1 MGEWGIVKPINIYE
15 LTRIRDLT
23 DIQKLERQLSDR
35 REYLKVKKWEFES
48 LCVFMNRLEEKDIHS
63 RSYNFYYSFV
73 LPKLG
78 KEFDLLRISDDCI
91 INIELKS
98 EAVSESAI
106 KKQLMQ
112 NRYYLS
118 MLEKPIYSYTYISN
132 KNRLVRL
139 SNTDKIVDT
148 EWDILVDNLSRQD
161 DIYDGNIEELFK
173 EDKYII
179 SPLTDPDRF
188 LRKDYFLT
196 SQQKDIENKILL
208 HLKDNQYSVQGFSG
222 SPGTG
227 KSLLL
232 YDIAMKLSNK
242 DYVCLL
248 HLGEAPLELVKL
260 NSRLKRVDFWC
271 VNVEMDT
278 VNYVGENALVEN
290 AVPENDAVEKAVVEK
305 AVVENAV
312 LENDAVENAV
322 VENAVPV
329 NDAVEKAVVENN
341 AENGIVNNGKGGGCI
356 EEIDVDEI
364 DLDKYSVI
372 CIDEAHRITKD
383 ILTRICTKAY
393 SAKIPVIFSYAT
405 ESVLLGTQKA
415 ELGSALIESIDSFE
429 KYQLTN
435 RIRVNSEI
443 SSFVHS
449 IIAPN
454 QHIHRD
460 KYPSINIAY
469 ANNIQEAMVIINNYN
484 LKGYTYIYDRRLHNE
499 ISSCQSVD
507 VKSAVCKE
515 FERVI
520 MLIDESFYY
529 NDSNLLVASNDSNET
544 NTKIRCLYHGL
555 SRAKE
560 KVALVI
566 LDNMEVFERIL
577 GKLQK

>member
-290 AVPENDAVEKAVVEK
+290 AVP
-305 AVVENAV
+305 
-312 LENDAVENAV
+312 
-322 VENAVPV
+322 V

-499 ISSCQSVD
+499 MSSCQSVD

>member
-290 AVPENDAVEKAVVEK
+290 AVP
-305 AVVENAV
+305 
-312 LENDAVENAV
+312 
-322 VENAVPV
+322 V

-341 AENGIVNNGKGGGCI
+341 AENGILNNGKGGGCI

-499 ISSCQSVD
+499 MSSCQSVD

>member
-1 MGEWGIVKPINIYE
+1 MKPINIYE

-118 MLEKPIYSYTYISN
+118 MLKKPIYSYTYISN

-290 AVPENDAVEKAVVEK
+290 AVPVNDAVEKAVVEK

-312 LENDAVENAV
+312 VE
-322 VENAVPV
+322 

-372 CIDEAHRITKD
+372 CVDEAHRITKD

>member
-1 MGEWGIVKPINIYE
+1 MKPINIYE

-290 AVPENDAVEKAVVEK
+290 AVPVNDAVEK
-305 AVVENAV
+305 
-312 LENDAVENAV
+312 AV

-341 AENGIVNNGKGGGCI
+341 AENGILNNGKGGGCI

-469 ANNIQEAMVIINNYN
+469 ANSIKEAMVIINNYN

>member
-1 MGEWGIVKPINIYE
+1 MKPINIYE

-290 AVPENDAVEKAVVEK
+290 AVPVNDA
-305 AVVENAV
+305 VENAV

-322 VENAVPV
+322 VEKAVPE
-329 NDAVEKAVVENN
+329 NDAVENAVVGNN

-499 ISSCQSVD
+499 MSSCQSVD

>member
-1 MGEWGIVKPINIYE
+1 M
-15 LTRIRDLT
+15 T

-118 MLEKPIYSYTYISN
+118 MLKKPIYSYTYISN

-290 AVPENDAVEKAVVEK
+290 AVPVNDAVEKAVVEK

-312 LENDAVENAV
+312 VE
-322 VENAVPV
+322 

-372 CIDEAHRITKD
+372 CVDEAHRITKD

>member
-1 MGEWGIVKPINIYE
+1 M
-15 LTRIRDLT
+15 T

-290 AVPENDAVEKAVVEK
+290 AVPVNDAVEK
-305 AVVENAV
+305 
-312 LENDAVENAV
+312 AV

>member
-290 AVPENDAVEKAVVEK
+290 AVP
-305 AVVENAV
+305 
-312 LENDAVENAV
+312 
-322 VENAVPV
+322 V

-341 AENGIVNNGKGGGCI
+341 AENGIVNNGKGGECI

-372 CIDEAHRITKD
+372 CVDEAHRITKD

-499 ISSCQSVD
+499 MSSCQSVD

>member
-1 MGEWGIVKPINIYE
+1 MKPINIYE

-290 AVPENDAVEKAVVEK
+290 AVP
-305 AVVENAV
+305 
-312 LENDAVENAV
+312 
-322 VENAVPV
+322 V

-499 ISSCQSVD
+499 MSSCQSVD

>member
-290 AVPENDAVEKAVVEK
+290 AVPVNDAVEK
-305 AVVENAV
+305 
-312 LENDAVENAV
+312 AV

-341 AENGIVNNGKGGGCI
+341 AENGILNNGKGGGCI

-499 ISSCQSVD
+499 MSSCQSVD

>member
-1 MGEWGIVKPINIYE
+1 MKPINIYE

-290 AVPENDAVEKAVVEK
+290 AVP
-305 AVVENAV
+305 
-312 LENDAVENAV
+312 
-322 VENAVPV
+322 V

-341 AENGIVNNGKGGGCI
+341 AENGIVNNGKGGECI

-372 CIDEAHRITKD
+372 CVDEAHRITKD

-499 ISSCQSVD
+499 MSSCQSVD

>member
-1 MGEWGIVKPINIYE
+1 MKPINIYE

-278 VNYVGENALVEN
+278 VNYVGENTLVEN
-290 AVPENDAVEKAVVEK
+290 AVPVNDAVEK
-305 AVVENAV
+305 
-312 LENDAVENAV
+312 AV

-329 NDAVEKAVVENN
+329 NDAVEKAVVEN

-415 ELGSALIESIDSFE
+415 ELGSALIESIDSFD

>member
-1 MGEWGIVKPINIYE
+1 MKPINIYE

-290 AVPENDAVEKAVVEK
+290 AVPV
-305 AVVENAV
+305 
-312 LENDAVENAV
+312 NDAVEN
-322 VENAVPV
+322 
-329 NDAVEKAVVENN
+329 AVVENN
-341 AENGIVNNGKGGGCI
+341 AENGIVNNGKGGECI

>member
-290 AVPENDAVEKAVVEK
+290 AVPENDAVEKAVVE
-305 AVVENAV
+305 
-312 LENDAVENAV
+312 
-322 VENAVPV
+322 NAVPV

-341 AENGIVNNGKGGGCI
+341 AENGIVNNGKGGECI

>member
-290 AVPENDAVEKAVVEK
+290 AVPV
-305 AVVENAV
+305 
-312 LENDAVENAV
+312 NDAVEN
-322 VENAVPV
+322 
-329 NDAVEKAVVENN
+329 AVVENN
-341 AENGIVNNGKGGGCI
+341 AENGIVNNGKGGECI

>member
-1 MGEWGIVKPINIYE
+1 MKPINIYE

-148 EWDILVDNLSRQD
+148 EWDILVDNLRRQD

-271 VNVEMDT
+271 VNIEMDT

-290 AVPENDAVEKAVVEK
+290 AVPVNDAVEK
-305 AVVENAV
+305 
-312 LENDAVENAV
+312 AV

-329 NDAVEKAVVENN
+329 NDAVEKAVVEKAVVENN

-449 IIAPN
+449 IIAQN

-469 ANNIQEAMVIINNYN
+469 ANSIKEAMVIINNYN

>member
-48 LCVFMNRLEEKDIHS
+48 LCVFMNKLEAKDIHS
-63 RSYNFYYSFV
+63 RSYNYYYSFV

-232 YDIAMKLSNK
+232 YDIAMRLSNK

-278 VNYVGENALVEN
+278 VNYVGEKAVVEN
-290 AVPENDAVEKAVVEK
+290 DVLENDAGEK
-305 AVVENAV
+305 AVVENDV
-312 LENDAVENAV
+312 LENDEVNKVV
-322 VENAVPV
+322 VENVVVGNA
-329 NDAVEKAVVENN
+329 AVENN
-341 AENGIVNNGKGGGCI
+341 AENCIVMDGKGGGCI
-356 EEIDVDEI
+356 EEIDIDEI
-364 DLDKYSVI
+364 DMDKYSVI

-405 ESVLLGTQKA
+405 ESVLIGTQKT

-484 LKGYTYIYDRRLHNE
+484 LQGYTYIYDRRLHNE

-520 MLIDESFYY
+520 MLIDKSFYY
-529 NDSNLLVASNDSNET
+529 NDFNLLVASNDSNET

>member
-1 MGEWGIVKPINIYE
+1 MKPINIYE

-290 AVPENDAVEKAVVEK
+290 AVPVNDAVEK
-305 AVVENAV
+305 
-312 LENDAVENAV
+312 AV

>member
-1 MGEWGIVKPINIYE
+1 M
-15 LTRIRDLT
+15 T

-290 AVPENDAVEKAVVEK
+290 AVPV
-305 AVVENAV
+305 
-312 LENDAVENAV
+312 NDAVEN
-322 VENAVPV
+322 
-329 NDAVEKAVVENN
+329 AVVENN
-341 AENGIVNNGKGGGCI
+341 AENGIVNNGKGGECI

>member
-1 MGEWGIVKPINIYE
+1 MKPINIYE

-290 AVPENDAVEKAVVEK
+290 AVP
-305 AVVENAV
+305 
-312 LENDAVENAV
+312 
-322 VENAVPV
+322 V

-341 AENGIVNNGKGGGCI
+341 AENGIVNNGKGGECI

-372 CIDEAHRITKD
+372 CVDEAHRITKD

>member
-1 MGEWGIVKPINIYE
+1 MKPINIYE
-15 LTRIRDLT
+15 LTRIKDLT

-35 REYLKVKKWEFES
+35 REYLKVKKWEFDS
-48 LCVFMNRLEEKDIHS
+48 LCVFMNNLEENDIHS
-63 RSYNFYYSFV
+63 RAYKFYYSFV
-73 LPKLG
+73 LPKLS

-98 EAVSESAI
+98 EVVSEFAI

-118 MLEKPIYSYTYISN
+118 MLEKPIYSYTYISSN
-132 KNRLVRL
+132 DRLVRL

-148 EWDILVDNLSRQD
+148 KWDVLVDNLSRQGGV
-161 DIYDGNIEELFK
+161 YDGDIEALFK

-208 HLKDNQYSVQGFSG
+208 HIKDNQYSVQGFSG

-248 HLGEAPLELVKL
+248 HLGEAPSELVKL

-271 VNVEMDT
+271 VNVETDT
-278 VNYVGENALVEN
+278 VNYIGENYKVNVEN
-290 AVPENDAVEKAVVEK
+290 HNIENYK
-305 AVVENAV
+305 
-312 LENDAVENAV
+312 
-322 VENAVPV
+322 V
-329 NDAVEKAVVENN
+329 NVENN
-341 AENGIVNNGKGGGCI
+341 NRESGNRENGKGENCI
-356 EEIDVDEI
+356 GEVDIDEI

-383 ILTRICTKAY
+383 ILTRICTRAY

-460 KYPSINIAY
+460 KYPSVNIAY

-484 LKGYTYIYDRRLHNE
+484 LQGYTYIYDRRIHNIGQNFRINYGMASE
-499 ISSCQSVD
+499 INSGQSVD
-507 VKSAVCKE
+507 VNAAVCKE
-515 FERVI
+515 FEKVI
-520 MLIDESFYY
+520 MLIDNSFYY
-529 NDSNLLVASNDSNET
+529 NESNLLVASNDSNES

>member
-290 AVPENDAVEKAVVEK
+290 AVPVNDAVEK
-305 AVVENAV
+305 
-312 LENDAVENAV
+312 AV

>member
-290 AVPENDAVEKAVVEK
+290 AVPVNDVVEK
-305 AVVENAV
+305 AVVENTV
-312 LENDAVENAV
+312 VENAV
-322 VENAVPV
+322 VEKAVPV
-329 NDAVEKAVVENN
+329 NDAVENAVVENN
-341 AENGIVNNGKGGGCI
+341 AENGIVNNGKGGECI

-372 CIDEAHRITKD
+372 CVDEAHRITKD

-499 ISSCQSVD
+499 MSSCQSVD

-529 NDSNLLVASNDSNET
+529 NDSNLLVASNDSNEI

>member
-1 MGEWGIVKPINIYE
+1 MKPINIYE

-290 AVPENDAVEKAVVEK
+290 AVP
-305 AVVENAV
+305 
-312 LENDAVENAV
+312 
-322 VENAVPV
+322 V

>member
-290 AVPENDAVEKAVVEK
+290 AVP
-305 AVVENAV
+305 
-312 LENDAVENAV
+312 
-322 VENAVPV
+322 V

>member
-1 MGEWGIVKPINIYE
+1 MKPINIYE

-290 AVPENDAVEKAVVEK
+290 AVPENDAVEKAVVE
-305 AVVENAV
+305 
-312 LENDAVENAV
+312 
-322 VENAVPV
+322 
-329 NDAVEKAVVENN
+329 NN

>member
-1 MGEWGIVKPINIYE
+1 MKPINIYE

-290 AVPENDAVEKAVVEK
+290 AVP
-305 AVVENAV
+305 
-312 LENDAVENAV
+312 
-322 VENAVPV
+322 V

-341 AENGIVNNGKGGGCI
+341 AENGIVNNGKGGECI